1 MQHKDT
7 LAIGLFQKSQL
18 SGKAKEMDE
27 LLEGRITELLKE
39 GDISSKRNQL
49 SKFFPSPETGIKRIY
64 FVGLGKESD
73 YTFEEAKEGFAHLFR
88 KLHQDKKQSGFGL
101 TGYVY
106 WKGFACPRS
115 PCPF

>member
-1 MQHKDT
+1 MFFSTNEWQHKDT

-73 YTFEEAKEGFAHLFR
+73 YTFEEAK
-88 KLHQDKKQSGFGL
+88 
-101 TGYVY
+101 
-106 WKGFACPRS
+106 
-115 PCPF
+115 